1 MPRGASDTHGLPA
14 SLVRSVPPPL
24 VWREYT
30 GPGPVDHTPAL
41 IAFYDDARDGAFTY
55 EVGYP
60 EPCGGWT
67 NSYGVFITGVWAW
80 APIFPAYGSDMKKAP
95 PAEASGTH

>member
-1 MPRGASDTHGLPA
+1 MDTLNDNA
-14 SLVRSVPPPL
+14 AFPPPL

-80 APIFPAYGSDMKKAP
+80 APIFPAYGSDMKKVP
-95 PAEASGTH
+95 PAEASGAIERSR